1 MQLYQH
7 RKTFF
12 YGGLICITT
21 VITVLLVV
29 QMFLFDE
36 QGDSLH
42 LHQWSFIAVEGIVN
56 SDFLF

>member
-42 LHQWSFIAVEGIVN
+42 LHQ
-56 SDFLF
+56 